1 MARLLLILL
10 LIAIMPATAF
20 AAKDRVFSLEI
31 ENDYSTDTDQ
41 YFTNGVRASV
51 AFAETAQKPWM
62 VRLADKIPFLTKG
75 NADRVINLAL
85 GQNIYTPH
93 DTDPFTLT
101 MTDRP
106 YAGWLYGE
114 FGVEVQTLKSS
125 EYFSLKVGIIGPAS
139 LAAPTQRS
147 YHKLIGVSRPNG
159 WDHQL
164 KNEPGI
170 VIGYQKVWKKPV
182 DLGGGFGF
190 SSNPH
195 VGVALGN
202 VWTYAAMGLTLRFG
216 QGLKDVN
223 GPPPRISPAFPGSA
237 YFKTTRK
244 VVWYV
249 FAGVEGRAVVRD
261 IFLDGNTFTS
271 SHSVSKKNLVADF
284 HLGLVLI
291 IDGIR
296 ISYTHVFRTREFHLQ
311 PAYHEYSA
319 VNIAFRF

>member
-10 LIAIMPATAF
+10 IIALAPATAF
-20 AAKDRVFSLEI
+20 AAKDRVFSLEV
-31 ENDYSTDTDQ
+31 ENDVTTDTDQ
-41 YFTNGVRASV
+41 YFTNGVRVSV

-62 VRLADKIPFLTKG
+62 VRLADKIPLLSKTY
-75 NADRVINLAL
+75 DERIITLAL

-93 DTDPFTLT
+93 ETDPFTLT
-101 MTDRP
+101 EGDRP

-114 FGVEVQTLKSS
+114 FGVAVQTLKSS
-125 EYFSLKVGIIGPAS
+125 EYFTLKVGMIGPAS

-147 YHKLIGVSRPNG
+147 YHQLIGVSRPNG

-170 VIGYQKVWKKPV
+170 VIGYQKVWKNFG
-182 DLGGGFGF
+182 DLGGNFGF

-195 VGVALGN
+195 AGVALGN
-202 VWTYAAMGLTLRFG
+202 VYTYGALGLTLRFG
-216 QGLKDVN
+216 QGLDQVN
-223 GPPPRISPAFPGSA
+223 GPPPRISPAFPGST
-237 YFKTTRK
+237 YFKTSAK

-261 IFLDGNTFTS
+261 IFLDGNTFVT
-271 SHSVSKKNLVADF
+271 SHSVAKKRVVADF
-284 HLGLVLI
+284 QLGLVVI